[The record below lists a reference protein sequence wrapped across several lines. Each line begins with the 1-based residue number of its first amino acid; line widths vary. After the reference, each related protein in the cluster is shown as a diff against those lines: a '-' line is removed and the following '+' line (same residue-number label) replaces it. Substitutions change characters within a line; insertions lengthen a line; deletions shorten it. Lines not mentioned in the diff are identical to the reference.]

1 MRYRVQMSDPAKD
14 DLSGI
19 ISYISE
25 SLCNRPAA
33 ERLFEDFAAEMRS
46 LAVQPSRY
54 QALPLSPWREQ
65 GYHVRPVR
73 NYLLVYHIDGKS
85 RVVTVSRIFH
95 SLQDWLSRLDSMS

>member
-33 ERLFEDFAAEMRS
+33 ERLFEGFAAEMRS
-46 LAVQPSRY
+46 LAVRPGRY

-73 NYLLVYHIDGKS
+73 NYLLVYHIDRKS

-95 SLQDWLSRLDSMS
+95 SLQDWLSRLVSMS